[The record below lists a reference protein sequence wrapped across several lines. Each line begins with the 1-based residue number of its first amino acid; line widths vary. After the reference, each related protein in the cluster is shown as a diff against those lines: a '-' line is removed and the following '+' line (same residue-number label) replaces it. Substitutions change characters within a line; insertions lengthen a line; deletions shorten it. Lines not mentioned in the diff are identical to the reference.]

1 MKKNKVYLTLQN
13 GKVFEG
19 FRFGAVGDVV
29 GELVFTT
36 GMTGYLETLTDP
48 SYYGQIV
55 TQTFP
60 LIGNYGVIPEDF
72 ESRKPWVSAYIVRE
86 VCDYPSNFRSEGT
99 LNDYLEKSG
108 IVGVYGIDT
117 RELTRIV
124 RETGVM
130 NACISS
136 KPLKDF
142 ETLKKYRVTN
152 AVKSV
157 TCSEVKEY
165 GDRASARWTVAV
177 WDFGCKKNIIRD
189 LLKRDCAVLRVPAF
203 YTAEQIL
210 GLNPDGVMLTNG
222 PGDPEENT
230 GIIEELKKLAG
241 KKPIFGICLGHQL
254 FALAMGGKTAK
265 MKYGHRGANQP
276 VKNLDTGRVYISS
289 QNHGYEVLS
298 SSVKKGK
305 VSFIN
310 VNDNTCEGVE
320 YDDIGAFTVQFHPE
334 ACSGPQDAN
343 ILFDKFIANMEK
355 EKSHA

>member
-19 FRFGAVGDVV
+19 FRFGTVGDVV

-72 ESRKPWVSAYIVRE
+72 ESKKPWVSAYIVRE

-136 KPLKDF
+136 KPL
-142 ETLKKYRVTN
+142 
-152 AVKSV
+152 
-157 TCSEVKEY
+157 
-165 GDRASARWTVAV
+165 
-177 WDFGCKKNIIRD
+177 
-189 LLKRDCAVLRVPAF
+189 
-203 YTAEQIL
+203 
-210 GLNPDGVMLTNG
+210 
-222 PGDPEENT
+222 
-230 GIIEELKKLAG
+230 
-241 KKPIFGICLGHQL
+241 
-254 FALAMGGKTAK
+254 
-265 MKYGHRGANQP
+265 
-276 VKNLDTGRVYISS
+276 
-289 QNHGYEVLS
+289 
-298 SSVKKGK
+298 
-305 VSFIN
+305 
-310 VNDNTCEGVE
+310 
-320 YDDIGAFTVQFHPE
+320 
-334 ACSGPQDAN
+334 
-343 ILFDKFIANMEK
+343 
-355 EKSHA
+355 

>member
-72 ESRKPWVSAYIVRE
+72 ESKKPWVSAYIVRE

-142 ETLKKYRVTN
+142 EALKKYRVTN

-165 GDRASARWTVAV
+165 GDRAFARWTVAV
-177 WDFGCKKNIIRD
+177 WDFGCKKNIIRE
-189 LLKRDCAVLRVPAF
+189 LLMRDCAVLRVPAF

-210 GLNPDGVMLTNG
+210 ALNPDGVMLTNG

-320 YDDIGAFTVQFHPE
+320 YDDIDAFTVQFHPE

>member
-19 FRFGAVGDVV
+19 FRFGAVGEVV

-72 ESRKPWVSAYIVRE
+72 ESKKPWVSAYIVRE

-157 TCSEVKEY
+157 TCSERIRQSRL
-165 GDRASARWTVAV
+165 RAS
-177 WDFGCKKNIIRD
+177 DGSG
-189 LLKRDCAVLRVPAF
+189 
-203 YTAEQIL
+203 L
-210 GLNPDGVMLTNG
+210 GLRLQEKHYPRTFEARLCGSESSRVLHCRTDSGFESRRSHADERTRG
-222 PGDPEENT
+222 SGR
-230 GIIEELKKLAG
+230 
-241 KKPIFGICLGHQL
+241 
-254 FALAMGGKTAK
+254 
-265 MKYGHRGANQP
+265 KYGN
-276 VKNLDTGRVYISS
+276 Y
-289 QNHGYEVLS
+289 
-298 SSVKKGK
+298 
-305 VSFIN
+305 
-310 VNDNTCEGVE
+310 
-320 YDDIGAFTVQFHPE
+320 
-334 ACSGPQDAN
+334 
-343 ILFDKFIANMEK
+343 
-355 EKSHA
+355 